1 MVEIHLIVWEQEAL
15 MEVVNL
21 VMELHMGMPMV
32 EEVQRTLELEEQL
45 CLIVLLLQEVEEV
58 VKILLLWEIQ
68 INNQMDMEVMR
79 EEVEQQE
86 QEKIGVVEDLE
97 LEQLN
102 LLEEVVEQCLLMRQE
117 QEKQEL

>member
-1 MVEIHLIVWEQEAL
+1 